1 MKMSKNIYNNFEN
14 EKTCFNKASH
24 SNCLDNI
31 ESLKSSEK
39 PNNFDIT
46 DVIGQIINNKQ
57 FKDFKPKNSSH
68 IKLNINAKV
77 FVHSKNRL
85 KKEEKKEESQIYSFE
100 FLMKYENME
109 ISNKT
114 DLLSKDVLNHIDS
127 FKIVVKYEQKF
138 FENGKKSEKWE
149 KKDFAKE
156 EKVAEENIKKLYE
169 SDNKDKDI
177 KELREIMNIM
187 TKNNYDEKK
196 DIILKIIKDDEKLQE
211 QFIKKVL
218 FKKAVMEMP
227 FAELYSELA
236 KFLNKKLPQKSK
248 KSEKSSL
255 FREILIDECKKV
267 LKTTNFDEY
276 INEEDQQE
284 KEMKIKKFYKGNMNL
299 VIQLVKVKLQS
310 KRAVEDSFEFLLKR
324 YKNEESKFFKTMLAE
339 TILLLVDKFGTFINT
354 EKEKVKDDDVK
365 KYNKKV
371 DEFIQNLEEIK
382 NDKALPGH
390 IKFNIINLI
399 EKRKNKY
406 KESKFEKSLRVYSKE
421 ELERELV
428 KEDDRTEVDTAE
440 AEEECKEREQEE
452 IIEKIKSDLS
462 EYKECVEE
470 EGDSKKFTWKTT
482 TILYDVEFKSIE
494 DITQGYLAASADF
507 IEKEDNIKYAKDYIR
522 ELFNYYNEKMDDKE
536 KDDLIKRVFSLY
548 GLVKDYSYETPK
560 IYEIYAYLLFTFME
574 NDIMEVEDIQ
584 DLLKGKESED
594 LKVLSGVL
602 QNIYTYNKSDE
613 FKSELKT
620 IPFISKNKGEFEWV
634 F

>member
-1 MKMSKNIYNNFEN
+1 MSKKIFNNFEN
-14 EKTCFNKASH
+14 GKTSFNKASH

-31 ESLKSSEK
+31 KSLKSSGN
-39 PNNFDIT
+39 PNPFDIK
-46 DVIGQIINNKQ
+46 DVIAQIINTKQ
-57 FKDFKPKNSSH
+57 FEEFKPKNSSH
-68 IKLNINAKV
+68 IKLNLNAKV
-77 FVHSKNRL
+77 YVHSKNRL

-100 FLMKYENME
+100 LLMKYENME

-138 FENGKKSEKWE
+138 KNGQKGEMWA
-149 KKDFAKE
+149 KKDFTKE
-156 EKVAEENIKKLYE
+156 EKVAEENKKKLNE

-187 TKNNYDEKK
+187 TKNNYDEQK

-267 LKTTNFDEY
+267 LKATNFDEY

-299 VIQLVKVKLQS
+299 VIQLVKVKLQA
-310 KRAVEDSFEFLLKR
+310 KRVVEDSFEFLLKR

-339 TILLLVDKFGTFINT
+339 TILLLIDKFGTFINT
-354 EKEKVKDDDVK
+354 EKGKVKDEDTK
-365 KYNKKV
+365 KYNKKL
-371 DEFIQNLEEIK
+371 DEFIKNLEEIK

-428 KEDDRTEVDTAE
+428 KEDEKTEVDTAE

-452 IIEKIKSDLS
+452 IIEKIKSDLT

-522 ELFNYYNEKMDDKE
+522 ELFNYYKEKMDDKE

-548 GLVKDYSYETPK
+548 ELVKDYAYDTPK
-560 IYEIYAYLLFTFME
+560 IYEIYSYLLFTFIE
-574 NDIMEVEDIQ
+574 NNIMEVKDIQ
-584 DLLKGKESED
+584 DIFKDKEGED
-594 LKVLSGVL
+594 LKYLSGVL
-602 QNIYTYNKSDE
+602 QNIYNYNKSDE
-613 FKSELKT
+613 FKSELKA

>member
-1 MKMSKNIYNNFEN
+1 MSKKIFNNFEN
-14 EKTCFNKASH
+14 GKTSFNKASH

-31 ESLKSSEK
+31 KSLKSSGN
-39 PNNFDIT
+39 PNPFDIK
-46 DVIGQIINNKQ
+46 DVIAQIINTKQ
-57 FKDFKPKNSSH
+57 FEEFKPKNSSH
-68 IKLNINAKV
+68 IKLNLNAKV
-77 FVHSKNRL
+77 YVHSKNRL

-100 FLMKYENME
+100 LLMKYENME

-127 FKIVVKYEQKF
+127 FKIVVKYEHKF
-138 FENGKKSEKWE
+138 KNGQKSEKWV
-149 KKDFAKE
+149 KKDFTKE
-156 EKVAEENIKKLYE
+156 EKVAEENKKKLNE

-187 TKNNYDEKK
+187 TKNNYDEQK

-267 LKTTNFDEY
+267 LKATNFGEY

-299 VIQLVKVKLQS
+299 VIQLVKVKLQA
-310 KRAVEDSFEFLLKR
+310 KRVVEDSFEFLLKR

-339 TILLLVDKFGTFINT
+339 TILLLIDKFGTFINT
-354 EKEKVKDDDVK
+354 EKGKVKDEDTK
-365 KYNKKV
+365 KYNKKL
-371 DEFIQNLEEIK
+371 DDFIKNLEEIK

-428 KEDDRTEVDTAE
+428 KEDEKTEVDTAE

-522 ELFNYYNEKMDDKE
+522 ELFNYYKEKMDDKE

-548 GLVKDYSYETPK
+548 ELVKDYAYDTPK
-560 IYEIYAYLLFTFME
+560 IYEIYSYLLFTFIE
-574 NDIMEVEDIQ
+574 NNIMEVKDIQ
-584 DLLKGKESED
+584 DIFKDKEGED
-594 LKVLSGVL
+594 LKYLSGVL
-602 QNIYTYNKSDE
+602 QNIYNYNKSDE
-613 FKSELKT
+613 FKSELKA

>member
-1 MKMSKNIYNNFEN
+1 MSKKIFNSFEN
-14 EKTCFNKASH
+14 GKTSFNKTSH
-24 SNCLDNI
+24 SNYLDNI
-31 ESLKSSEK
+31 KSLKSSEN
-39 PNNFDIT
+39 PNPFDIK
-46 DVIGQIINNKQ
+46 DVIAQIINTKQ
-57 FKDFKPKNSSH
+57 FEEFKPKNSSH
-68 IKLNINAKV
+68 IKLNLNAKV
-77 FVHSKNRL
+77 YVHSKNRL

-100 FLMKYENME
+100 LLMKYENME

-127 FKIVVKYEQKF
+127 FKIVVKYEHKF
-138 FENGKKSEKWE
+138 KNGQKSEKWV
-149 KKDFAKE
+149 KKDFSKE
-156 EKVAEENIKKLYE
+156 EKVAEENKKKLNE

-187 TKNNYDEKK
+187 TKNNYDEQK

-227 FAELYSELA
+227 FAELYSELV

-255 FREILIDECKKV
+255 FKEILIGECKKV
-267 LKTTNFDEY
+267 LKATNFDEY

-299 VIQLVKVKLQS
+299 VIQLVKVKLE
-310 KRAVEDSFEFLLKR
+310 KNRAVEDSFEFLLKR
-324 YKNEESKFFKTMLAE
+324 YKNEESKFLKTMLAE

-354 EKEKVKDDDVK
+354 EKGKVKDEDTK
-365 KYNKKV
+365 KYNKKL
-371 DEFIQNLEEIK
+371 DEFIKNLEEIK

-428 KEDDRTEVDTAE
+428 KEDDKTEVDTAE

-548 GLVKDYSYETPK
+548 ELVKDYAYDTPK
-560 IYEIYAYLLFTFME
+560 IYEIYSYLLFTFME
-574 NDIMEVEDIQ
+574 NNIMEVKDIQ
-584 DLLKGKESED
+584 EIFKDKEGED
-594 LKVLSGVL
+594 LKYLSGVL
-602 QNIYTYNKSDE
+602 QNIYNYNKNDE
-613 FKSELKT
+613 FKSELKE
-620 IPFISKNKGEFEWV
+620 IPFISNNKGKFEWV

>member
-1 MKMSKNIYNNFEN
+1 MSKKIFNNFEN
-14 EKTCFNKASH
+14 GKTSFNKASH

-31 ESLKSSEK
+31 KSLKSSGN
-39 PNNFDIT
+39 PNPFDIK
-46 DVIGQIINNKQ
+46 DVIAQIINTKQ
-57 FKDFKPKNSSH
+57 FEEFKPKNSSH
-68 IKLNINAKV
+68 IKLNLNAKV
-77 FVHSKNRL
+77 YVHSKNRL

-100 FLMKYENME
+100 LLMKYENME

-138 FENGKKSEKWE
+138 KNGQKGEIWA
-149 KKDFAKE
+149 KKDFTKE
-156 EKVAEENIKKLYE
+156 EKVAEENKKKLNE

-187 TKNNYDEKK
+187 TKNNYDEQK

-267 LKTTNFDEY
+267 LKATNFDEY

-299 VIQLVKVKLQS
+299 VIQLVKVKLQA

-339 TILLLVDKFGTFINT
+339 TILLLIDKFGTFINT
-354 EKEKVKDDDVK
+354 EKGKVKDEDTK
-365 KYNKKV
+365 KYNKKL
-371 DEFIQNLEEIK
+371 DEFIKNLEEIK

-428 KEDDRTEVDTAE
+428 KEDEKTEVDTAE

-452 IIEKIKSDLS
+452 IIEKIKSDLT

-548 GLVKDYSYETPK
+548 ELVKDYAYDTPK
-560 IYEIYAYLLFTFME
+560 IYEIYSYLLFTFME
-574 NDIMEVEDIQ
+574 NNIMEVKDIQ
-584 DLLKGKESED
+584 DIFKDKEGED
-594 LKVLSGVL
+594 LKYLSGVL
-602 QNIYTYNKSDE
+602 QNIYNYNKSDE
-613 FKSELKT
+613 FKSELKA

>member
-1 MKMSKNIYNNFEN
+1 MSKNIFNYFGN
-14 EKTCFNKASH
+14 EKTKFNNISH
-24 SNCLDNI
+24 SNCPENLEN
-31 ESLKSSEK
+31 SKSSEK
-39 PNNFDIT
+39 SNLLDIN
-46 DVIGQIINNKQ
+46 DKIGQIINNKQ
-57 FKDFKPKNSSH
+57 YKEYRPKNRID

-77 FVHSKNRL
+77 YVHSKNRL
-85 KKEEKKEESQIYSFE
+85 KKEEKKEEPQIYCFE
-100 FLMKYENME
+100 LLMKYENME

-114 DLLSKDVLNHIDS
+114 DLLNEDVLNHIES

-138 FENGKKSEKWE
+138 KNDKKSKDWV
-149 KKDFAKE
+149 KKDFRKE
-156 EKVAEENIKKLYE
+156 EKAAEENKKRLSE
-169 SDNKDKDI
+169 SDNKDREI

-211 QFIKKVL
+211 QFVKKVL

-267 LKTTNFDEY
+267 LKLINFDEY

-284 KEMKIKKFYKGNMNL
+284 KEMKIKQFYKGNMNF
-299 VIQLVKVKLQS
+299 VIQLVKVKLQA
-310 KRAVEDSFEFLLKR
+310 KRAIEDSFEFLLKR

-339 TILLLVDKFGTFINT
+339 TLHLLVDKFGTFINT
-354 EKEKVKDDDVK
+354 EKGKVKAEDVK
-365 KYNKKV
+365 KYNEKV
-371 DEFIQNLEEIK
+371 DMFIQNLEEIK

-428 KEDDRTEVDTAE
+428 KEDDKTEVDTAE

-452 IIEKIKSDLS
+452 IIEKIKSDLN

-470 EGDSKKFTWKTT
+470 EGDSKEFTWKTT
-482 TILYDVEFKSIE
+482 TLLYDVEFKSIE

-522 ELFNYYNEKMDDKE
+522 ELFNYYNEKMNDKE
-536 KDDLIKRVFSLY
+536 KDNLIKRVFSLY
-548 GLVKDYSYETPK
+548 ELVKDYAYETPK
-560 IYEIYAYLLFTFME
+560 IYEIYSYLLFTFME

-584 DLLKGKESED
+584 DILKGKESED
-594 LKVLSGVL
+594 LNILSGVL
-602 QNIYTYNKSDE
+602 QNIHNYKNSDE
-613 FKSELKT
+613 FKSELKAL
-620 IPFISKNKGEFEWV
+620 PFIYKNKGAFEWV

>member
-1 MKMSKNIYNNFEN
+1 MSKKIFNSFEN
-14 EKTCFNKASH
+14 GKTSFNKTSH
-24 SNCLDNI
+24 SNYLYNI
-31 ESLKSSEK
+31 KSLKSSEN
-39 PNNFDIT
+39 PNPFDIK
-46 DVIGQIINNKQ
+46 DVIAQIINTKQ
-57 FKDFKPKNSSH
+57 FEEFKPKNSSH
-68 IKLNINAKV
+68 IKLNLNAKV
-77 FVHSKNRL
+77 YVHSKNRL

-100 FLMKYENME
+100 LLMKYENME

-127 FKIVVKYEQKF
+127 FKIVVKYEHKF
-138 FENGKKSEKWE
+138 KNGQKSEKWV
-149 KKDFAKE
+149 KKDFSKE
-156 EKVAEENIKKLYE
+156 EKVAEENKKKLNE

-187 TKNNYDEKK
+187 TKNNYDEQK

-227 FAELYSELA
+227 FAELYSELV

-255 FREILIDECKKV
+255 FKEILIGECKKV
-267 LKTTNFDEY
+267 LKATNFDEY

-299 VIQLVKVKLQS
+299 VIQLVKVKLE
-310 KRAVEDSFEFLLKR
+310 KNRAVEDSFEFLLKR
-324 YKNEESKFFKTMLAE
+324 YKNEESKFLKTMLAE

-354 EKEKVKDDDVK
+354 EKGKVKDEDTK
-365 KYNKKV
+365 KYNKKL
-371 DEFIQNLEEIK
+371 DEFIKNLEEIK

-428 KEDDRTEVDTAE
+428 KEDDKTEVDTAE

-548 GLVKDYSYETPK
+548 ELVKDYAYDTPK
-560 IYEIYAYLLFTFME
+560 IYEIYSYLLFTFME
-574 NDIMEVEDIQ
+574 NNIMEVKDIQ
-584 DLLKGKESED
+584 EIFKDKEGED
-594 LKVLSGVL
+594 LKYLSGVL
-602 QNIYTYNKSDE
+602 QNIYNYNKNDE
-613 FKSELKT
+613 FKSELKE
-620 IPFISKNKGEFEWV
+620 IPFISNNKGKFEWV

>member
-1 MKMSKNIYNNFEN
+1 MSKKIFNNFEN
-14 EKTCFNKASH
+14 GKTSFNKASH

-31 ESLKSSEK
+31 KSLKSSGN
-39 PNNFDIT
+39 PNPFDIK
-46 DVIGQIINNKQ
+46 DVIAQIINTKQ
-57 FKDFKPKNSSH
+57 FEEFKPKNSSH
-68 IKLNINAKV
+68 IKLNLNAKV
-77 FVHSKNRL
+77 YVHSKNRL

-100 FLMKYENME
+100 LLMKYENME

-138 FENGKKSEKWE
+138 KNGQKGEIWA
-149 KKDFAKE
+149 KKDFTKE
-156 EKVAEENIKKLYE
+156 EKVAEENKKKLNE

-187 TKNNYDEKK
+187 TKNNYDEQK

-267 LKTTNFDEY
+267 LKATNFDEY

-299 VIQLVKVKLQS
+299 VIQLVKVKLQA

-339 TILLLVDKFGTFINT
+339 TILLLIDKFGTFINT
-354 EKEKVKDDDVK
+354 EKGKVKDEDTK
-365 KYNKKV
+365 KYNKKL
-371 DEFIQNLEEIK
+371 DDFIKNLEEIK

-428 KEDDRTEVDTAE
+428 KEDEKTEVDTAE

-452 IIEKIKSDLS
+452 IIEKIKSDLT

-548 GLVKDYSYETPK
+548 ELVKDYAYDTPK
-560 IYEIYAYLLFTFME
+560 IYEIYSYLLFTFME
-574 NDIMEVEDIQ
+574 NNIMEVKDIQ
-584 DLLKGKESED
+584 DIFKDKEGED
-594 LKVLSGVL
+594 LKYLSGVL
-602 QNIYTYNKSDE
+602 QNIYNYNKSDE
-613 FKSELKT
+613 FKSELKA